1 MTSARVIAAVLLV
14 LTGGPAADAQGLPPH
29 RVLTISIGADPANP
43 VFWRPFLE
51 RMQQLGY
58 VEGKTVVYDHWFGSG
73 RSEGLAEGVA
83 DLVRRRPEVIVTT
96 GVRETQAAAQATST
110 IPIVMTL
117 VPDAV
122 ALGFAESLSR
132 PGRNLTGLNTS
143 SIDLIKK
150 RLEILK
156 EVVPAVRRVAVL
168 GNPGIP
174 YQRADSAWAEQLR
187 ATGRA
192 LDVEVSFVEA
202 RGPADFEGALA
213 AIHAADVQGVL
224 VLLAAEFFRY
234 RKELAEIALRYRL
247 PTIFEQREQ
256 GEVGGLIVYAAK
268 DEDLARRAADYTQR
282 LLHGVK
288 AEDLPIELPTSFSL
302 AINLRT
308 ARALGVVIPPVI
320 LMQANEV
327 IE

>member
-1 MTSARVIAAVLLV
+1 MTPARLIAAVLLV
-14 LTGGPAADAQGLPPH
+14 LTAVPAAHAQDLTVH

-43 VFWRPFLE
+43 VFWRPFFE

-58 VEGKTVVYDHWFGSG
+58 VHGKTVVYDHWFGSG

-83 DLVRRRPEVIVTT
+83 DLVHRRPEVIVTT
-96 GVRETQAAAQATST
+96 GVRETEAAARATST

-122 ALGFAESLSR
+122 ALGFAESLTR

-168 GNPGIP
+168 GNPRIP

-187 ATGRA
+187 AAGRA

-202 RGPADFEGALA
+202 RGPADFESAFA

-224 VLLAAEFFRY
+224 VLLVAEFYRY
-234 RKELAEIALRYRL
+234 RQELAETALRYKL

-268 DEDLARRAADYTQR
+268 DEDLARRAADYTDR
-282 LLHGVK
+282 LLHGAK
-288 AEDLPIELPTSFSL
+288 AEDLPIELPTFFSL
-302 AINLRT
+302 VINLRT
-308 ARALGVVIPPVI
+308 ARALGVAISPAT
-320 LMQANEV
+320 LMQADEV